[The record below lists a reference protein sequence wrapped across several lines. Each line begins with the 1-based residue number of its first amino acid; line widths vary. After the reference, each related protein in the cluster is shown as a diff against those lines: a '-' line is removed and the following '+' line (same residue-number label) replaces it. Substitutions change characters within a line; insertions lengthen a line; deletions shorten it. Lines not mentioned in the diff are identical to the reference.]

1 MKIFKFNREKK
12 EPIEPIEKIGI
23 KAYSLSLL
31 KNLGL
36 FEDNLYISSVLP
48 SKDRFFE
55 GLRKAGFNDRDE
67 MSARFSHP
75 SKSVHL
81 PRKIC
86 SNFNDAYEFYQNN
99 FKESYTIL
107 VHDLLHA
114 KYAGTI
120 SLIDNEL
127 VMEFIEGDWNA
138 DYSINIDT
146 AIFKNGVSTWYL
158 YKGKRTVPYVNE
170 GKIMYKEIESVDEK
184 TAEKM
189 FKNMANKI
197 PLFYKVLSLG
207 FNSLELLIDNNAKFK
222 VLKLHNIKSSIK
234 NLMALSDGSI
244 FELKTPHDIKRWDKK
259 QQLLISIPAT
269 VDRADAL
276 MKVITEIK
284 KYTDSVY
291 ISYGILSHPAI
302 LLREFG
308 FKVER
313 KISNYRVLKFK
324 Y

>member
-86 SNFNDAYEFYQNN
+86 SNFNDAYEFYQ
-99 FKESYTIL
+99 
-107 VHDLLHA
+107 
-114 KYAGTI
+114 
-120 SLIDNEL
+120 
-127 VMEFIEGDWNA
+127 
-138 DYSINIDT
+138 
-146 AIFKNGVSTWYL
+146 
-158 YKGKRTVPYVNE
+158 
-170 GKIMYKEIESVDEK
+170 
-184 TAEKM
+184 KM

-324 Y
+324 